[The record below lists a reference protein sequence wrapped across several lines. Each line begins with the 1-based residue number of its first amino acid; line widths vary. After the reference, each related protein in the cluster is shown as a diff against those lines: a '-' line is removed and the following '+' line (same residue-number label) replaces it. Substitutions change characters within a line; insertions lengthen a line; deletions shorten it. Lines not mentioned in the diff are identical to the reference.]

1 MMTKTEIDKRVQELF
16 MQKYMCAQITSIIT
30 QEIAGLDNDDVTKA
44 MTVFSGGVGRD
55 GTACG
60 ALSASLAMLGLAMG
74 CGRQGETDPRITEYA
89 KKIYDHFAEVNG
101 FAHCKD
107 IVGVNW
113 WDAKD
118 TIKFYNNAEKLNECK
133 QRIIDQIAY
142 MADILDEVKK
152 LKYQQFPLSKSK

>member
-1 MMTKTEIDKRVQELF
+1 MKTKTEIDKRVQELF
-16 MQKYMCAQITSIIT
+16 MQEYMCAQIISIIT
-30 QEIAGLDNDDVTKA
+30 QEISGLDSDDVTKA

-74 CGRQGETDPRITEYA
+74 CGRQGESDPRITKYA

-113 WDAKD
+113 WDSSSA
-118 TIKFYNNAEKLNECK
+118 IKFYGNIEKINECK
-133 QRIIDQIAY
+133 QRIVNQIAY

-152 LKYQQFPLSKSK
+152 LKCQQFPLLKSK